1 MGSCGGRGGAGELGW
16 QGGKSKRAEGEQG
29 WQGGAVRGRGRAAE
43 ASHVGEGHLRRRCT
57 QMRAGL
63 PGRRVGGATMCGSQV
78 RSMWALA
85 AR

>member
-16 QGGKSKRAEGEQG
+16 QGGKGKRGEGELG
-29 WQGGAVRGRGRAAE
+29 WQGGAVSGRGGAAE
-43 ASHVGEGHLRRRCT
+43 ASHVGKGHLRRRCT

-63 PGRRVGGATMCGSQV
+63 SGRGAGRAAMCGSQV

-85 AR
+85 A